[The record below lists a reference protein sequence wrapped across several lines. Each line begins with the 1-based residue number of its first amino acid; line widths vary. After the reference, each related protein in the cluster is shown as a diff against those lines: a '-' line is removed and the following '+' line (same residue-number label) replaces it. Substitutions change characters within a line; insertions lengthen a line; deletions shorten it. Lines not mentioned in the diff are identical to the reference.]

1 MQDTNSLPALPTPPD
16 IKPRQKT
23 LANGMRVISLEEHS
37 SPNVSIQVWYN
48 VGGKDDP
55 AGRAGFAHLFEHLLF
70 KKTRNLPDEAMDRF
84 TEDVGG
90 ENNAYTTN
98 DLTVYHEVV
107 PSNHLERI
115 LWAEAERMVNLD
127 VDDANFRSERDVVKE
142 EYRQGVLAQPYGRF
156 DDAFDRAAWTVHPY
170 KFGVIGDIGNLNA
183 ASLADVIKFH
193 KTYYRPDNA
202 TLIVVGDFK
211 PSELDRIVAST
222 FGRLAAPK
230 GLIPRIST
238 REPARTA
245 PKRFEKTYANLPL
258 PVIALSFQLPPARDL
273 DMAAAMVLDGILSGG
288 ESSRLYQELIYQQ
301 GLASDITSY
310 LDAREH
316 GSSLVIRALAA
327 ENVSAAKLEA
337 GIVNVI
343 SAIRSMPVNPSELQ
357 RVKDRILTDMLRSR
371 ETTDGIAAAIGQAAV
386 VLGDIQRVNTDRQ
399 AIQNITDEN
408 LMTFCQSYLT
418 VDTALIGLG
427 TSGPETKPAPVREPV
442 ANRGNTKP
450 SSKRSSAQVPLPGK
464 PAKLLIP
471 SATKET
477 LSNGL
482 KVIIGRQRP
491 TGITNINVIIGTGS
505 LADKDGLSGTASLV
519 SELLVRGTAFR
530 DAPSIAAE
538 AESLGGTLSTSI
550 THEAIRIGISV
561 PSTRAGLALE
571 LLADITQRSTFPE
584 IELDKK
590 RTELLDNL
598 KVDLGRP
605 GTLARLALNRAIYGK
620 QGYGRPVGGTLKSLT
635 RIRQRDLKAFHA
647 TYFTGRNTTLV
658 LTGDVPSSIKGDISA
673 ARWLDMADVSV
684 PAIPVHSTTEKP
696 GVILIDKRDAG
707 QAAVMAAAPG
717 VSRSDKRWPIL
728 MLANSILGSGYSA
741 RLNKEI
747 RIQRG
752 LAYGAFS
759 GLSERKGTGVITL
772 SAQTRLDAA
781 STVAEILVAQLER
794 MLQQPVSPDELSI
807 RRSALTGPLS
817 RDLATASGYA
827 DALITQSQN
836 SLPVDQSGIAVMLET
851 IRKAESSDVQRV
863 MQSVFGTR
871 KPTVV
876 VVGDARVCLADLKK
890 HFKTVKVVSEAS
902 WLQTMDTWS

>member
-16 IKPRQKT
+16 ITPRQKT

-98 DLTVYHEVV
+98 DLTVYHEIV

-183 ASLADVIKFH
+183 ASLSDVIRFH

-211 PSELDRIVAST
+211 TSELDRIVSST
-222 FGRLAAPK
+222 FGRLRAPNN
-230 GLIPRIST
+230 LIPRITS

-245 PKRFEKTYANLPL
+245 PKRFEKSYANLPL
-258 PVIALSFQLPPARDL
+258 PVVAMSFQLPAARDL

-288 ESSRLYQELIYQQ
+288 ESSRLYQELIYKQ
-301 GLASDITSY
+301 GLASEVTSY

-316 GSSLVIRALAA
+316 GSTLVIRALAA
-327 ENVSAAKLEA
+327 ENITPAKLEA
-337 GIVNVI
+337 GIIDVL
-343 SAIRSMPVNPSELQ
+343 SSLKSMPVKPDELQ
-357 RVKDRILTDMLRSR
+357 RIKDRILTDMLRSR

-386 VLGDIQRVNTDRQ
+386 VLGDIKRINTDRQ
-399 AIQNITDEN
+399 SVQNITQDD
-408 LMTFCQSYLT
+408 LLSFCKKYLSM
-418 VDTALIGLG
+418 DTALIGVG
-427 TSGPETKPAPVREPV
+427 TSGPESKPAPIREPV
-442 ANRGNTKP
+442 ANRGQAKP
-450 SSKRSSAQVPLPGK
+450 RSKRAVAKVPIPGK
-464 PAKLLIP
+464 PSKLSIP
-471 SATKET
+471 TATKEI
-477 LSNGL
+477 LPNGL
-482 KVIIGRQRP
+482 TLIIGKQRP
-491 TGITNINVIIGTGS
+491 TGITNINVVIGTGA
-505 LADKDGLSGTASLV
+505 LADKDSLSGTASLV
-519 SELLVRGTAFR
+519 SELLVRGTASR

-538 AESLGGTLSTSI
+538 AESLGGTLSTSV
-550 THEAIRIGISV
+550 THDAIRIGISV
-561 PSTRAGLALE
+561 PSTRARLALE
-571 LLADITQRSTFPE
+571 LLSDLTQRSTFPE
-584 IELDKK
+584 VELDKK

-598 KVDLGRP
+598 KVELGRP
-605 GTLARLALNRAIYGK
+605 GTLARLAINRSIYGK
-620 QGYGRPVGGTLKSLT
+620 QGYGRPVGGTLKTLA
-635 RIRQRDLKAFHA
+635 RIRQRDVKAFHA

-658 LTGDVPSSIKGDISA
+658 LTGDVPTSIKGDISA

-684 PAIPVHSTTEKP
+684 PTPKP
-696 GVILIDKRDAG
+696 HTSIERPSVILIDKRDAG

-717 VSRSDKRWPIL
+717 VTRSDKRWPIL

-781 STVAEILVAQLER
+781 STVAEILVAQLNR
-794 MLQQPVSPDELSI
+794 MMHQPVSAEELSI

-827 DALITQSQN
+827 DALITQTQFG
-836 SLPVDQSGIAVMLET
+836 LPVDQRGIAATLET
-851 IRKAESSDVQRV
+851 IRKAESPDVQRV
-863 MQSVFGTR
+863 MQTVFGTQ
-871 KPTVV
+871 KPTIV

-890 HFKTVKVVSEAS
+890 HFRTVKVVSEAS
-902 WLQTMDTWS
+902 WLQEMDAWS